1 VSPEILLFSSCRQR
15 RQVKKELSEMGV
27 ERAVTRWHIQHQQI
41 LNEIKTLEAKLADP
55 REKQSHEQ
63 ELTQQLIEAR
73 KKLHQLGPC
82 PKPMMG

>member
-1 VSPEILLFSSCRQR
+1 
-15 RQVKKELSEMGV
+15 MGV

-41 LNEIKTLEAKLADP
+41 LNEIKTLEAKLADHQ
-55 REKQSHEQ
+55 EKQSHEQ

-73 KKLHQLGPC
+73 KKLRQLGPC

>member
-1 VSPEILLFSSCRQR
+1 LQR
-15 RQVKKELSEMGV
+15 KKKEPSSMGV

-41 LNEIKTLEAKLADP
+41 LNEIKTLEAKLADHQ
-55 REKQSHEQ
+55 EKQSHEQ

-73 KKLHQLGPC
+73 KKLIQLGPC

>member
-1 VSPEILLFSSCRQR
+1 
-15 RQVKKELSEMGV
+15 MGV

-41 LNEIKTLEAKLADP
+41 LNEIKTLEAKLADHQ
-55 REKQSHEQ
+55 EKQSHEQ

-73 KKLHQLGPC
+73 KKLIQLGPC